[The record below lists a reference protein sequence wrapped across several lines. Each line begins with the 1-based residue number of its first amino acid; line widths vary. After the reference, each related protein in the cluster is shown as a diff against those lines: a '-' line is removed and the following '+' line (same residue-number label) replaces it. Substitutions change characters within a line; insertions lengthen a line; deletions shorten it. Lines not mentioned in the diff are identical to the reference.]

1 MNSSS
6 VFLEKYH
13 NREYISKYI
22 DATTPKEIKPQNFNL
37 DNYNNEILEEKYKK
51 YKLYFETMY
60 SGIDDN
66 IKLDEEQIKV
76 ILSDEDYSLIIAGAG
91 TGKTTTMAAKVKY
104 LVDICNVNPQ
114 EILVMSYTKKA
125 TEELDKRIRLDF
137 GIPAYVTTF
146 HSLGLMYI
154 RSIFKDKK
162 CSVVDDN
169 TKNKIF
175 LEYLTTR
182 LFPRKDSLEKLIQ
195 VFSQDNLVKLGEFF
209 KKNYMNYDSYEKF
222 FKAYKDYRISQ
233 ITDLDSHIKMQ
244 LEHDYNQENIY
255 TIKNELVK
263 SKGEAMIA
271 NFLFMHNIPYDYEK
285 VYPELLDNNKPYHPD
300 FTIYLG
306 SEEIYIEYFGL
317 SEVEDGK
324 YNRYKKN
331 MLEKIKYHKAHHNK
345 FIGLD
350 YNEGQNLLSNLRT
363 SLEYLGF
370 KLEKIDS
377 REIISKLL
385 DRHSLGQVY
394 SLRNLYFNCIE
405 KIKSSVN
412 RNFAET
418 IIKNYLND
426 LINPDE
432 KEISEIQ
439 YRFIWDFYK
448 YYQKFLFSS
457 PNEYKFDFPDMIYY
471 ANKYISRAND
481 KELNFKYLVIDEYQD
496 ISQDKYTLVNNII
509 IKNHAKIVAVGD
521 DWQSIYAFNG
531 SKIGYIYNFQKYFP
545 YAKILYISR
554 TYRNSKELIDY
565 SGKFVMKNPMQIK
578 KELISSKSID
588 RPIQFIGFD
597 DEVTKVKELIINIY
611 LIHPDYKVLILAR
624 KNKNIKELFNDEDFR
639 DNIGTKVTLAG
650 FEDIK
655 IEAMS
660 IHKSKGLTYD
670 EVIIIGLDRDFPIGN
685 RSNFW
690 MEELFRPKDNEEKF
704 AYAEERR
711 VFYVGLTRTKNHV
724 YLLVNQDA
732 SLRSPFIDEMY
743 QIIKKENNKF

>member
-1 MNSSS
+1 MESSNYLFKEKYLKKEYIS
-6 VFLEKYH
+6 RYLDKTTDDKIKPENFDLEKY
-13 NREYISKYI
+13 N
-22 DATTPKEIKPQNFNL
+22 ATV
-37 DNYNNEILEEKYKK
+37 LEENYYKYKS
-51 YKLYFETMY
+51 YFDTMY

-66 IKLDEEQIKV
+66 IKLDEEQIKA

-137 GIPAYVTTF
+137 GIPVNVTTF

-154 RSIFKDKK
+154 RSIFKDRK

-169 TKNKIF
+169 VKNKIF
-175 LEYLTTR
+175 LQYLTDR
-182 LFPRKDSLEKLIQ
+182 LFAKKESLKKLIE
-195 VFSQDNLVKLGEFF
+195 VFSQDNLVKFGDFF
-209 KKNYMNYDSYEKF
+209 KKNYMNYNTYEEF
-222 FKAYKDYRISQ
+222 FKAYKEFRISQ

-244 LEHDYNQENIY
+244 LDHDYNQENIY

-271 NFLFMHNIPYDYEK
+271 NFLFMHNISYDYEK

-300 FTIYLG
+300 FTVYLG

-317 SEVEDGK
+317 SEVDDGK

-331 MLEKIKYHKAHHNK
+331 MIEKIKYHRIHHNK

-350 YNEGQNLLSNLRT
+350 YIEGQNLLSNLRI
-363 SLEYLGF
+363 SLEHLGF
-370 KLEKIDS
+370 NLEKKDN

-412 RNFAET
+412 RNLADT

-426 LINPDE
+426 LLNPDE

-554 TYRNSKELIDY
+554 TYRNSKELIRY

-578 KELISSKSID
+578 KDLISAKSIEN
-588 RPIQFIGFD
+588 PIRFIEFD
-597 DEVTKVKELIINIY
+597 DEVNKVKELIINIY
-611 LIHPDYKVLILAR
+611 LKHPDYKVLILAR
-624 KNKNIKELFNDEDFR
+624 KNKNIKELFNDENFR
-639 DNIGTKVTLAG
+639 DSVGTKVTLAG

-655 IEAMS
+655 IDAMS

-685 RSNFW
+685 RSDFW
-690 MEELFRPKDNEEKF
+690 IEELFRPKDNEEKY

-711 VFYVGLTRTKNHV
+711 VFYVALTRTKNHV
-724 YLLVNQDA
+724 FLLVNNDS
-732 SLRSPFIDEMY
+732 SLRSPFIEELY
-743 QIIKKENNKF
+743 QIIRKESK

>member
-1 MNSSS
+1 MDNSNL
-6 VFLEKYH
+6 FLEKY
-13 NREYISKYI
+13 RDRKYISKLVA
-22 DATTPKEIKPQNFNL
+22 ATTRKEVKPRNFNL
-37 DNYNNEILEEKYKK
+37 DSYNKAILEEKYKK
-51 YKLYFETMY
+51 YKSYFDTMY

-66 IKLDEEQIKV
+66 IKLDEEQIKA

-137 GIPAYVTTF
+137 GIPANVTTF

-154 RSIFKDKK
+154 RSIFKGKK

-169 TKNKIF
+169 SKNKIF
-175 LEYLTTR
+175 LQYLTDR
-182 LFPRKDSLEKLIQ
+182 LFAKKESLKKLIE
-195 VFSQDNLVKLGEFF
+195 VFTQNNLVKFGDFF
-209 KKNYMNYDSYEKF
+209 KKNYMNYDTYEEF
-222 FKAYKDYRISQ
+222 FKAYKEYRISQ

-244 LEHDYNQENIY
+244 LDHDYNQENIY

-263 SKGEAMIA
+263 SKGEALIA
-271 NFLFMHNIPYDYEK
+271 NFLFMHNISYDYEK

-317 SEVEDGK
+317 SEVDDGK

-331 MLEKIKYHKAHHNK
+331 MIEKIKYHRAHHNK

-350 YNEGQNLLSNLRT
+350 YSEGQNLLSNLRT

-370 KLEKIDS
+370 KLEKIDN
-377 REIISKLL
+377 RDIINKLL
-385 DRHSLGQVY
+385 DRHPLGKVY

-412 RNFAET
+412 RNLADT

-426 LINPDE
+426 LLNPDE

-509 IKNHAKIVAVGD
+509 VKNHAKIVAVGD

-531 SKIGYIYNFQKYFP
+531 SKISYIYNFQKYFP

-578 KELISSKSID
+578 KALISAKSIEK
-588 RPIQFIGFD
+588 PIRFIGFD
-597 DEVTKVKELIINIY
+597 DEVNKVKELIINIY
-611 LIHPDYKVLILAR
+611 LKHPDYKVLILAR
-624 KNKNIKELFNDEDFR
+624 KNKNIKELFNDENFR
-639 DNIGTKVTLAG
+639 DGVGTKVTLAG

-655 IEAMS
+655 IDAMS

-670 EVIIIGLDRDFPIGN
+670 EVIIIGLDSDFPIGN
-685 RSNFW
+685 KSDFW
-690 MEELFRPKDNEEKF
+690 MEELFRTKDSEENY

-711 VFYVGLTRTKNHV
+711 VFYVALTRTKNHV
-724 YLLVNQDA
+724 FLLVNNDP
-732 SLRSPFIDEMY
+732 SLRSPFIDELY
-743 QIIKKENNKF
+743 QIIKKESE

>member
-1 MNSSS
+1 MESSNYL
-6 VFLEKYH
+6 FKEKYL
-13 NREYISKYI
+13 RKEYISKYL
-22 DATTPKEIKPQNFNL
+22 DKTTDDKIKPEDFDL
-37 DNYNNEILEEKYKK
+37 EKYNATVLEKNYYK
-51 YKLYFETMY
+51 YKSYFDTMY

-66 IKLDEEQIKV
+66 IKLDEEQIKA
-76 ILSDEDYSLIIAGAG
+76 ILCDEDYSLIIAGAG

-104 LVDICNVNPQ
+104 LVNICNVNPQ

-137 GIPAYVTTF
+137 GIPVNVTTF

-154 RSIFKDKK
+154 RSIFKDRK

-169 TKNKIF
+169 VKNKIF
-175 LEYLTTR
+175 LQYLTDR
-182 LFPRKDSLEKLIQ
+182 LFAKKESLKKLIE
-195 VFSQDNLVKLGEFF
+195 VFSQDNLVKFGDFF
-209 KKNYMNYDSYEKF
+209 KKNYMNYNTYEKF
-222 FKAYKDYRISQ
+222 FKAYKEFRISQ

-244 LEHDYNQENIY
+244 LDHDYNQENIY

-271 NFLFMHNIPYDYEK
+271 NFLFMHNISYDYEK

-306 SEEIYIEYFGL
+306 NEEIYIEYFGL

-324 YNRYKKN
+324 YDRYKKN

-370 KLEKIDS
+370 KLEKIDN

-394 SLRNLYFNCIE
+394 NLRNLYFNCIE

-412 RNFAET
+412 RTKAET
-418 IIKNYLND
+418 IIKDCLSR
-426 LINPDE
+426 LTSQDE
-432 KEISEIQ
+432 QDTSEIQ

-448 YYQKFLFSS
+448 YYQKYLFSS

-531 SKIGYIYNFQKYFP
+531 SKISYIYNFQKYFP

-578 KELISSKSID
+578 KELISEKSVEK
-588 RPIQFIGFD
+588 PIQFIGFD
-597 DEVTKVKELIINIY
+597 DEVLKVKELIVNIY
-611 LIHPDYKVLILAR
+611 LHHPDYRVLILAR

-639 DNIGTKVTLAG
+639 DSVGTKVTLAG

-690 MEELFRPKDNEEKF
+690 MEDLFRPKDNEERY

-711 VFYVGLTRTKNHV
+711 VFYVALTRTKNHV
-724 YLLVNQDA
+724 YLLVNEDA
-732 SLRSPFIDEMY
+732 SLRSPFIEELY
-743 QIIKKENNKF
+743 QIIKKENQK

>member
-1 MNSSS
+1 MESSNYL
-6 VFLEKYH
+6 FREKYLKK
-13 NREYISKYI
+13 EYISKYL
-22 DATTPKEIKPQNFNL
+22 DKTTEGKIKPEDFDL
-37 DNYNNEILEEKYKK
+37 EKYNATVLEENYYKYKS
-51 YKLYFETMY
+51 YFDTMY

-66 IKLDEEQIKV
+66 IKLDEEQIKA

-137 GIPAYVTTF
+137 GIPANVTTF

-154 RSIFKDKK
+154 RSIFKDRK

-169 TKNKIF
+169 FKNKIF
-175 LEYLTTR
+175 LQYLTDR
-182 LFPRKDSLEKLIQ
+182 LFTKKESLKKLVE
-195 VFSQDNLVKLGEFF
+195 VFSQDNLVRFGDFF
-209 KKNYMNYDSYEKF
+209 KKNYMNYNTYEEF
-222 FKAYKDYRISQ
+222 FNAYKEYRISQ

-244 LEHDYNQENIY
+244 LDHDYNQENIY

-317 SEVEDGK
+317 SEVDDGK

-331 MLEKIKYHKAHHNK
+331 MLEKIKYHRVHHNK

-350 YNEGQNLLSNLRT
+350 YSEGQNLLSNLRT

-370 KLEKIDS
+370 NLEKINN

-412 RNFAET
+412 RTKAEA
-418 IIKNYLND
+418 IIKDYLSSLTNQ
-426 LINPDE
+426 DE
-432 KEISEIQ
+432 QKTSKIQ
-439 YRFIWDFYK
+439 YRFIGDFYK
-448 YYQKFLFSS
+448 YYQKYLFSS

-554 TYRNSKELIDY
+554 TYRNSKELIRY
-565 SGKFVMKNPMQIK
+565 SGEFVMKNPMQIK
-578 KELISSKSID
+578 KDLISAKSIEN
-588 RPIQFIGFD
+588 PIRFIGFD
-597 DEVTKVKELIINIY
+597 DEVNKVKELIINIY
-611 LIHPDYKVLILAR
+611 LKHPDYKVLILAR
-624 KNKNIKELFNDEDFR
+624 KNKNIKELFNDENFR
-639 DNIGTKVTLAG
+639 DSVGTKVTLAG

-655 IEAMS
+655 IDAMS

-685 RSNFW
+685 RSDFW
-690 MEELFRPKDNEEKF
+690 IEELFRPKDNKERY

-711 VFYVGLTRTKNHV
+711 VFYVALTRTKNHV
-724 YLLVNQDA
+724 FLLVNNDS
-732 SLRSPFIDEMY
+732 SLRSPFIEELY
-743 QIIKKENNKF
+743 QIIRKESK